1 MTQRQLPSRRVA
13 YLLKRFPRL
22 SESFILHEILEL
34 ERQGLD
40 LHLFA
45 IKNPGEEIVHADVSR
60 VRAPV
65 TYLPT
70 GWRGTWAMLRAHLA
84 LVRRSPRR
92 YVRALLPA
100 LRYRRRSIVRRFF
113 QAGYFADLLRRQP
126 VDHLHAHFGMA
137 PALLAMFVHQLTG
150 IPYTFTTHAKDIY
163 VDGDRQPEL
172 LRAQMQHSEAVVT
185 ISEYNRRYLLSQL
198 GPAAHGKVRRIYNG
212 LDLQRFTYER
222 PATAAA
228 ETPVILSV
236 GRLVEKKGLG
246 DLLAAVEI
254 LRRRGSCF
262 RVEIIGGGPLQPT
275 LEADVLRRGLKDVV
289 TFRGALPQ
297 EEVRRA
303 YQRATVFALPCI
315 VTSQGDRDGI
325 PTVLLEAMASG
336 VPVVSTAVSGIP
348 ELIDSGHD
356 GLLVGPHDPGML
368 ADALGLL
375 LADAELRDRLA
386 QAARHKIETE
396 FAIDRSA
403 QQLLALFCHGSEE

>member
-1 MTQRQLPSRRVA
+1 MARQV
-13 YLLKRFPRL
+13 
-22 SESFILHEILEL
+22 
-34 ERQGLD
+34 G
-40 LHLFA
+40 
-45 IKNPGEEIVHADVSR
+45 HA
-60 VRAPV
+60 VRTPI
-65 TYLPT
+65 
-70 GWRGTWAMLRAHLA
+70 

-113 QAGYFADLLRRQP
+113 QAGYLADLLRRQP
-126 VDHLHAHFGMA
+126 VDHLHAHFATA
-137 PALLAMFVHQLTG
+137 PALLTMFVHQLTG

-172 LRAQMQHSEAVVT
+172 LRAQMQHCEAVVT

-222 PATAAA
+222 PSTAAA

-236 GRLVEKKGLG
+236 CRLVEKKGLG
-246 DLLAAVEI
+246 DLLAAVAI

-262 RVEIIGGGPLQPT
+262 RVEIIGGGLLQPT
-275 LEADVLRRGLKDVV
+275 LEAEVMQRGLEDVV

-297 EEVRRA
+297 EEVHRA

-315 VTSQGDRDGI
+315 VTSEGNRDGI

-356 GLLVGPHDPGML
+356 GLLVGPHDPGLL

-386 QAARHKIETE
+386 RAARSKIEAD

-403 QQLLALFCHGSEE
+403 